1 MMEYYAVIKKNK
13 DTLCVLIWN
22 ILQDVLLSGKLK
34 RQKSGCDVPVY
45 VFLKYI

>member
-1 MMEYYAVIKKNK
+1 MEYYAVIKKNK

-34 RQKSGCDVPVY
+34 GQKSGCDVPVY